1 MQVCFLLGQP
11 IVLPLPW
18 FPDCKEILSVCDLV
32 GVFPCCCRLPVE
44 AMQALEDKIRSL
56 EQFFRARRNQRRG
69 HYARIFGMGDVSGH
83 GDWHG
88 SPFGADLSLAEHGK
102 SGMGGFETPQV
113 HKARDY
119 QGSAP
124 SSLPKRQRVPYSPSE
139 LAAMEV
145 IQLPPG

>member
-1 MQVCFLLGQP
+1 MT
-11 IVLPLPW
+11 
-18 FPDCKEILSVCDLV
+18 VCDLV